1 MTQLIVT
8 QTQWIYQAKS
18 ASVATYLGDNQRQV
32 QECDAPCEQWQRLN
46 LETAT

>member
-18 ASVATYLGDNQRQV
+18 ASVAKYLGDNQMHT
-32 QECDAPCEQWQRLN
+32 DKF
-46 LETAT
+46 